1 MRKYRKKEGVFMF
14 NKDKPTR
21 KTSRETIPDPRG
33 TGKKISHGQFYSDCK
48 TSKCGHGSGMRY
60 V

>member
-14 NKDKPTR
+14 NKDKPTKEPQER
-21 KTSRETIPDPRG
+21 RYQTQDELER
-33 TGKKISHGQFYSDCK
+33 KISHGQYCSDCK
-48 TSKCGHGSGMRY
+48 TSKCGHGSGIRY